1 MAKNNKN
8 QSSCLLLVLAAILV
22 VVILAIAAY
31 IVAIMLPSAAVVD
44 FGQPQMGLSTFK
56 QVQLSTLLILNRDD
70 LLNPQFFGADPV
82 TFIVNPGE
90 GASNVAYNLQYQGLI
105 PDAEAFTN
113 YMIYKGYDT
122 AIQQGEF
129 TLTPGMRPIEVAEVL
144 LKQELGIVVLPG
156 NRLGEVAQMVAANT
170 NVSSEEFLQ
179 VALQPTQY
187 GLTSTL
193 PIENGLEGFITPMT
207 YPVTD
212 EETTA
217 FELISIMLR
226 ETESVIT
233 PELIAQFEAN
243 GLTLQQAVTMA
254 SMIERE
260 NHINIPNEME
270 QMASVFYNRMAIGMP
285 FQSDPTVQ
293 YGLRNLT
300 GSGDWWPAI
309 TQADYTAVDSP
320 YNTYLY
326 PGFPPGPICMVS
338 VEALHAVAFPA
349 QTDFLYFRACPGDD
363 FHRFSVTHQEHLDA
377 CP

>member
-1 MAKNNKN
+1 MANKSNNP
-8 QSSCLLLVLAAILV
+8 SSCFLYILAAILV
-22 VVILAIAAY
+22 ITILGIAVY
-31 IVAIMLPSAAVVD
+31 IVAVLLPSAAVVD
-44 FGQPQMGLSTFK
+44 FGPAQAELSTFK
-56 QVQLSTLLILNRDD
+56 QLQLSTLLILNRDD
-70 LLNPQFFGADPV
+70 LLNPQFFGAEPV
-82 TFIVNPGE
+82 AFTVNPGE

-105 PDAEAFTN
+105 PNAETFIN
-113 YMIYKGYDT
+113 YMVYKGYDT

-129 TLTPGMRPIEVAEVL
+129 TLTPGMKPVEVADLL
-144 LKQELGIVVLPG
+144 LKQEIGIVVLPG
-156 NRLGEVAQMVAANT
+156 HRLGEVAQMVEANT
-170 NVSSEEFLQ
+170 NVTAQEFLQ

-187 GLTSTL
+187 GIVSSL
-193 PIENGLEGFITPMT
+193 PIENGLEGFIIPMT
-207 YPVTD
+207 YAAA
-212 EETTA
+212 EGETTA
-217 FELISIMLR
+217 FVLISMMLR
-226 ETESVIT
+226 ETEAVIT
-233 PELIAQFEAN
+233 PELIGQFTAN
-243 GLTLQQAVTMA
+243 GLSVQQAVTMA

-270 QMASVFYNRMAIGMP
+270 QMASVFYNRMAIGMA

-309 TQADYTAVDSP
+309 TQADYTAVDSL

-338 VEALHAVAFPA
+338 PEALHAVAFPA
-349 QTDFLYFRACPGDD
+349 HTDYLYFRACPGDD